1 MPRSPKITP
10 HDRTIVRPPATSRT
24 LTAWTV
30 DDIELAEAVVA
41 GGDLRLAA
49 DLCWSLLGD
58 GRVGAALGT
67 RVKGLLKL
75 PLAWEESG
83 DGRSS
88 GRVVKALDDGDF
100 IAAHSE
106 AALFSLFAWGILLGI
121 GIAQR
126 VWTERNGRL
135 IGVLKPYNARNLRWD
150 RIRRLWVVR
159 TELGDVDILPGN
171 RRWVLYAPSCSGMPD
186 GDELPWM
193 WGAWRAAGRPWLLK
207 WLALGDFGHHM
218 QVHGSPIRTADVD
231 PEKPP
236 NGPALEDLGNQLAN
250 VGTDTTLIPVPG
262 AKLKYLEATARTWQ
276 MFIEGSKMAA
286 TEIVVALT
294 GQSSSTEIAQG
305 QETGSTLHGQVRQD
319 LIDCDNETASTC
331 IREQSLCD
339 YAELNF
345 GDRELAPWPKRN
357 TSPPVNVKA
366 RGEAWKAL
374 ADGVARAD
382 AEAPKGKRVN
392 RKKAYE
398 EAGVPLE
405 DIPPEELAQQ
415 ALAGVTK
422 PPPVT
427 LPGTAP

>member
-1 MPRSPKITP
+1 MPRPARITER
-10 HDRTIVRPPATSRT
+10 DRTIVRAPTATRA
-24 LTAWTV
+24 LTTWTT
-30 DDIELAEAVVA
+30 DDVELAEAFVA

-49 DLCWSLLGD
+49 DLCWALLGD

-88 GRVVKALDDGDF
+88 GRVVKALEGGDF
-100 IAAHSE
+100 YAAHSE

-150 RIRRLWVVR
+150 KHRRLWVVR
-159 TELGDVDILPGN
+159 TELGDVDILPGD

-186 GDELPWM
+186 GDEMPWM

-218 QVHGSPIRTADVD
+218 ELHGSPIRTADVD

-236 NGPALEDLGNQLAN
+236 TADELAELADQLADA
-250 VGTDTTLIPVPG
+250 GSDTTVVPVPG
-262 AKLKYLEATARTWQ
+262 AKVRFVEAMARTWQ
-276 MFIEGSKMAA
+276 MFIEGTKMAA

-319 LIDCDNETASTC
+319 LIDCDNETGSTC
-331 IREQSLCD
+331 IREQCLRD
-339 YAELNF
+339 YAEINF
-345 GDRELAPWPKRN
+345 GDAELAPWPRRN
-357 TSPPVNVKA
+357 TTPPVNVKA
-366 RGEAWKAL
+366 RGDSWKSL
-374 ADGVARAD
+374 GDGIESINRI
-382 AEAPKGKRVN
+382 APKGKRVN
-392 RKKAYE
+392 VKAALE
-398 EAGVPLE
+398 LAGVPLE
-405 DIPPEELAQQ
+405 DIPPEELELLTRA
-415 ALAGVTK
+415 APTK
-422 PPPVT
+422 VPPE
-427 LPGTAP
+427 ARRR